1 VDKSIERP
9 ASLREIQDAVRHV
22 ERHRTMLAELL
33 SVQFQALRDLKELVE
48 KAGGAVPEGTPLPEV
63 EAEMRR
69 TSLVLVQITSETG
82 GAKRATPKVLLVDD
96 DPTTR
101 NLISHF
107 LRKEE
112 FIVEKAGN
120 GSDGLARAKSGRP
133 DLLIIDAVVPGMGG
147 FELLNLL
154 KKDAATAAIP
164 VLMLSAL
171 GEEEAIIKGLEEGAD
186 YIVKPFSPQVLVA
199 KIKKI
204 LREQCDHAVDR
215 RSL

>member
-1 VDKSIERP
+1 VDEKMERP
-9 ASLREIQDAVRHV
+9 AAVRKIEDAVRRV
-22 ERHRTMLAELL
+22 ERHRIMLTELL
-33 SVQFQALRDLKELVE
+33 SIQFQALRDLKELVDE
-48 KAGGAVPEGTPLPEV
+48 AGGALPEGTPLPEV

-69 TSLVLVQITSETG
+69 TSLVLAQVASETG
-82 GAKRATPKVLLVDD
+82 GAKRVTPKVLLVDD

-147 FELLNLL
+147 FELLTLL
-154 KKDAATAAIP
+154 KRDAATAAIP

-171 GEEEAIIKGLEEGAD
+171 GEEEAIIRGLEEGAD

-204 LREQCDHAVDR
+204 LREKSDHAVDR

>member
-1 VDKSIERP
+1 MDKSIERP
-9 ASLREIQDAVRHV
+9 ASLREIQDAVRRV

-33 SVQFQALRDLKELVE
+33 SIQFQALRDLKELVDR
-48 KAGGAVPEGTPLPEV
+48 ARAALPEGTPLPEV
-63 EAEMRR
+63 EAEIRR
-69 TSLVLVQITSETG
+69 TSLVLAQVTSEAG
-82 GAKRATPKVLLVDD
+82 GAKRVTPKVLLVDD

-204 LREQCDHAVDR
+204 LREKSDHAVDR

>member
-1 VDKSIERP
+1 
-9 ASLREIQDAVRHV
+9 
-22 ERHRTMLAELL
+22 
-33 SVQFQALRDLKELVE
+33 
-48 KAGGAVPEGTPLPEV
+48 
-63 EAEMRR
+63 
-69 TSLVLVQITSETG
+69 
-82 GAKRATPKVLLVDD
+82 VLLVDD

-204 LREQCDHAVDR
+204 LREQCDHAVNR

>member
-1 VDKSIERP
+1 MDKSIERP
-9 ASLREIQDAVRHV
+9 ASLREIQDAVRRV
-22 ERHRTMLAELL
+22 ERHRVMLAELL
-33 SVQFQALRDLKELVE
+33 SIQFQALHDLKELVE
-48 KAGGAVPEGTPLPEV
+48 GSGGPHPEGTSFPDV
-63 EAEMRR
+63 DAELRR
-69 TSLVLVQITSETG
+69 TSLVLTQLTSE
-82 GAKRATPKVLLVDD
+82 AEAPKRPTPKVLLVDD

-112 FIVEKAGN
+112 FIVEKASN

-164 VLMLSAL
+164 VLILSAL

-215 RSL
+215 RPL

>member
-1 VDKSIERP
+1 MERP
-9 ASLREIQDAVRHV
+9 AAVRKIEDAVRRV
-22 ERHRTMLAELL
+22 ERHRIMLTELL
-33 SVQFQALRDLKELVE
+33 SIQFQALRDLKELVDE
-48 KAGGAVPEGTPLPEV
+48 AGGALPEGTPLPEV

-69 TSLVLVQITSETG
+69 TSLVLAQVASETG
-82 GAKRATPKVLLVDD
+82 GAKRVTPKVLLVDD

-147 FELLNLL
+147 FELLTLL
-154 KKDAATAAIP
+154 KRDAATAAIP

-171 GEEEAIIKGLEEGAD
+171 GEEEAIIRGLEEGAD

-204 LREQCDHAVDR
+204 LREKSDHAVDR

>member
-1 VDKSIERP
+1 MERP
-9 ASLREIQDAVRHV
+9 AAVRKIEDAVRRV
-22 ERHRTMLAELL
+22 ERHRIMLTELL
-33 SVQFQALRDLKELVE
+33 SIQFQALRDLRELVDE
-48 KAGGAVPEGTPLPEV
+48 AGGALPEGTPLPEV

-69 TSLVLVQITSETG
+69 TSLVLAQVASETG
-82 GAKRATPKVLLVDD
+82 GAKRVTPKVLLVDD

-147 FELLNLL
+147 FELLTLL
-154 KKDAATAAIP
+154 KRDAATAAIP

-171 GEEEAIIKGLEEGAD
+171 GEEEAIIRGLEEGAD

-204 LREQCDHAVDR
+204 LREKSDHAVDR